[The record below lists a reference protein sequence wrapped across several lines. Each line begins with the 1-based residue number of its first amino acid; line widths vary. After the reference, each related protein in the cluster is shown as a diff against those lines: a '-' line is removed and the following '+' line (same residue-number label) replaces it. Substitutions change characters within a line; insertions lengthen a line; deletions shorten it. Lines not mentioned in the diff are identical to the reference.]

1 MVLLQYLVDIPEFP
15 FELLTE
21 PTEFL
26 LTLS

>member
-1 MVLLQYLVDIPEFP
+1 MVLLQYLVDVPEFA